1 MALRS
6 FDFTSYFD
14 LNKFILTLNDTLNFF
29 AFDLIKTLKVIKNL
43 KKKKSKYKVINFKR
57 YLKFTC
63 F

>member
-29 AFDLIKTLKVIKNL
+29 AFDLIKTLKVIKN
-43 KKKKSKYKVINFKR
+43 
-57 YLKFTC
+57 
-63 F
+63 